1 MDQRVWNEMIFYSQK
16 LKSRIPSSSNLML
29 PDGVEFR
36 SSREPQEIPAPETTI
51 VQFRIPHNQPDPLVA
66 GLVKNFALF
75 LDGVT
80 TIAKGR

>member
-1 MDQRVWNEMIFYSQK
+1 MIFYSQK
-16 LKSRIPSSSNLML
+16 LKNRLPSSSNIVL

-36 SSREPQEIPAPETTI
+36 TSREPQQNPAPETTI
-51 VQFRIPHNQPDPLVA
+51 VQFGIPFNQPDPRVA

-80 TIAKGR
+80 TVAKVR